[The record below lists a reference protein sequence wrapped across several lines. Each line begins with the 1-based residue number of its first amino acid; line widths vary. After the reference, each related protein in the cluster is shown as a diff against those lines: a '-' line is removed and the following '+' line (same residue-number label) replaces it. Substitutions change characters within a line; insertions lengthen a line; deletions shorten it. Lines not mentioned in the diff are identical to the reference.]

1 MDTPQW
7 RPNLEEALRSLTEGR
22 FVIAALAGSPEAEG
36 ALVLAAEKATPESL
50 GFLVSRSTLPLGVVL
65 TEERIRELRIPPLL
79 PANGTGALAGRGWL
93 TPVRARAGE
102 GTEAA
107 LATIRALADPRTRP
121 EDLSYPGPILPL
133 AARPAEAPCGPEI
146 PEAAVSLCRLAGL
159 GPAAL
164 VGPMGKTA
172 EGGAFTLAHAAADP
186 ELAALAVVS
195 IADLASHLGAACP
208 RVTYCASARLPTRY
222 GQFQCHL
229 YEDLRHRVEHLALV
243 LGNVAEGGPVLV
255 RAHSECFTG
264 DVLDS
269 LRCDCGPQLH
279 LALERIAEEG
289 RGVLLYLRQEGR
301 GIGLRNKLRAYGLQ
315 DTGLDTVEANERLG
329 FPADLRDYRG
339 AAQMLQDLGVQE
351 MRLLTNNPR
360 KLDGFEHYGIKIR
373 ERVPLIIA
381 PLVENQLYLLTKK
394 EKLGHLFTHL
404 EKP

>member
-1 MDTPQW
+1 MDTAGWQPSI
-7 RPNLEEALRSLTEGR
+7 EKALRSLAEGGV
-22 FVIAALAGSPEAEG
+22 VIAVHESGSASEG
-36 ALVLAAEKATPESL
+36 VLVLAAEKATRESL
-50 GFLVSRSTLPLGVVL
+50 GFLLSRSTLPLGVAL
-65 TEERIRELRIPPLL
+65 TEERIRELKIPPLL
-79 PANGTGALAGRGWL
+79 PTHGTPSRAGRDWL
-93 TPVRARAGE
+93 TPVSARAGKGDE
-102 GTEAA
+102 VA

-121 EDLSYPGPILPL
+121 EDLSYPGPVFPL
-133 AARPAEAPCGPEI
+133 AARPAEALCWPEI

-164 VGPMGKTA
+164 IGQMGKT
-172 EGGAFTLAHAAADP
+172 EDGGAFTLAHAAADP
-186 ELAALAVVS
+186 GLAALAVVS
-195 IADLASHLGAACP
+195 IADLASHLGAFRP
-208 RVTYCASARLPTRY
+208 RVEYCASARLPTRY
-222 GQFQCHL
+222 GKFQCHL
-229 YEDLRHRVEHLALV
+229 YNDVHHRVEHLALV

-264 DVLDS
+264 DVLES

-279 LALERIAEEG
+279 LALKRIAEEG

-329 FPADLRDYRG
+329 FAADLRDYCG

-360 KLDGFEHYGIKIR
+360 KLDGFKQYGIKVR

-381 PLVENQLYLLTKK
+381 PREENELYLLTKK

-404 EKP
+404 EKA